1 VSAAVSST
9 GWQQDPTASPSR
21 LPAREQHPRLRFLV
35 HPLTVICTV
44 QVVLSLSLV
53 WSNTAFADEAQY
65 ISSGELEWAHWL
77 HGADIPPYL
86 LKSFS
91 GSPVIYPPIG
101 ALANDIGGLAG
112 ARILSLLFMLG
123 VTILLYL
130 TASRLFDDTTAVI
143 ASALW
148 ALSEP
153 SIRLAFA
160 TFDPLSVLLTA
171 LSAWFIVQAS
181 YRSRRGAFIAA
192 GAVALALANATA
204 YSGIIIDPI
213 VIIFAFLVWLPCM
226 RWRQASLWL
235 IWFAG
240 ILALLFTLL
249 MTVSGSWTGLMST
262 VINRGSSDHQSI
274 LLVLSDSWGYSGLI
288 AVLAV
293 IGAISAF
300 AAEDRQHA
308 TLLALLACTAL
319 VVPTAQFHEQ
329 TAWSLDKHL
338 AYGILFAAIAA
349 GYGCSRLIRK
359 FPRAGRQLAASCCA
373 IAFIYPVA
381 TSWAA
386 AWNVYHAWPNA
397 RSFIGEFTSKAAQSR
412 GLIYVSETGPEN
424 IAEYYTSEGRDTKRW
439 STGLSLDPATGTS
452 KTWESYYAGQL
463 STGNYGVI
471 VLFYS
476 TTFSSTP
483 NLPGEILVSPPKR
496 GLDQEILR
504 LEGDNPGEPGLPDL
518 TLALES
524 DTAYGR
530 PTATGPY
537 DGTGD
542 NGIYA
547 IWVKEPQR

>member
-1 VSAAVSST
+1 MSAAVSST

-21 LPAREQHPRLRFLV
+21 LPALEQHTRLRLLV
-35 HPLTVICTV
+35 HPLTIICTV
-44 QVVLSLSLV
+44 QAVLSLSLV

-77 HGADIPPYL
+77 HGADMPPYL
-86 LKSFS
+86 VKGFS

-101 ALANDIGGLAG
+101 ALANGIGGLAG

-130 TASRLFDDTTAVI
+130 TASRLLDGTAAVI

-171 LSAWFIVQAS
+171 LSAWLIVQAS
-181 YRSRRGAFIAA
+181 YRYRRGAFIAA

-213 VIIFAFLVWLPCM
+213 VIIFAFLVWLPYV

-235 IWFAG
+235 MWFAG
-240 ILALLFTLL
+240 ILAILFTLL

-288 AVLAV
+288 AVLAA
-293 IGAISAF
+293 IGAITAIATENSQRSA
-300 AAEDRQHA
+300 
-308 TLLALLACTAL
+308 LLALLACTAL
-319 VVPTAQFHEQ
+319 VVPAAQFHAQ

-359 FPRAGRQLAASCCA
+359 FPKAGRQLAASCCV

-381 TSWAA
+381 TSWAS

-397 RSFIGEFTSKAAQSR
+397 RSFITEFTSKAAHSQ
-412 GLIYVSETGPEN
+412 GLIYVPETGPEN
-424 IAEYYTSEGRDTKRW
+424 IAEYYTPEGRDTKRW
-439 STGLSLDPATGTS
+439 STSLSLDPATGTS
-452 KTWESYYAGQL
+452 NTRESYYTRQL
-463 STGNYGVI
+463 RTGHYGVI

-483 NLPGEILVSPPKR
+483 NLPGRILVSPPTR
-496 GLDQEILR
+496 GVDQEILR
-504 LEGDNPGEPGLPDL
+504 LEGQNPGEPGLPDL
-518 TLALES
+518 TLAIES
-524 DTAYGR
+524 DAAYGQ
-530 PTATGPY
+530 PTAIGPY
-537 DGTGD
+537 DSA
-542 NGIYA
+542 NESGIYA
-547 IWVKEPQR
+547 IWLKKPQR